1 MVVTHINESPSVDRA
16 AVPSIAPDSVPDA
29 PDLRDI
35 PAVVAVVVASDPG
48 PDFAQTLSSL
58 AQQDYEN
65 LSVLVV
71 DAGSDDPIAE
81 RVAEVLPKAYLH
93 RLAGDP
99 GFSVAAN
106 QSLELVS
113 GSPFLLFCHD
123 DVYLEPDC
131 VSTLM
136 SELYRNNGGIACP
149 KLVSWDDSRRLAQL
163 GMGSDR
169 FGVMFDQVERGEFD
183 QDQYDAVREV
193 FVAPGGVQLVRADL
207 FAALGGF
214 DPGIKVLG
222 EDLDLCWRAHVA
234 GARVIVVPG
243 AKARHREAMEER
255 VNQRE
260 RRRLLARHRLRTVLV
275 TAERRTMLNYV
286 PLAFILILLETLYAL
301 AAGRRGQARDIMASI
316 PWNLSRLDDIRRR
329 RRLVR
334 RTRSVSDAKVA
345 ELQMRGSA
353 RIANFSRGQVS
364 AGQDR
369 FSDLVG
375 SVRSSFAGEDAGNVR
390 DAVVI
395 SIFLAVLL
403 LFGSRHLLTRGVVPV
418 GQIPA
423 VPDGLSMFQEWLG
436 GWRSTGTGGPG
447 NAPTALFVLAVGRL
461 LFFWGSGLFQTLVA
475 VGPALFAPLA
485 MYRSLRPLSS
495 ARAAMVAALLYA
507 CNPLVVAMFSA
518 GRWDALV
525 VWAAAPY
532 MLSSLFK
539 LSGHSPF
546 GAAGGPAG
554 PGVADR
560 TEPVRLIRFGFLV
573 AIVATFVP
581 AIVPVAAVT
590 ALVFTIVV
598 LATGDGRPR
607 ELALASVVS
616 IVAAVALHGPWSYD
630 LLRSLT
636 WRWVIGP
643 DSPETSFSTLL
654 DLVQFAPN
662 TYPPRVL
669 AFAMLGLAVLALLY
683 VRQNLLYIGL
693 TGWLVAITFWG
704 LAWSDRR
711 GWLPIDVP
719 APEVLLAM
727 AGAGLCYVVA
737 VGVRTLEIELTTGG
751 LSGGGLRLRKLGAT
765 VGSIGVALMFLVGML
780 GAFSGSWRAPSSNF
794 ASSVDFLVERA
805 NTEFEVPVQSRV
817 LWIGD
822 ASVLPLDAIRSDT
835 GIDYVVTDGGMAEV
849 WGRWQAGPV
858 GSTDGI
864 GRQLDLA
871 RAGEIVRLGRLL
883 APYGIDY
890 VVVTEKLA
898 PSPYDGPTIDAG
910 DGIQRALA
918 QQLDL
923 QRVPGV
929 PDLAVFRNR
938 SSRGVTPL
946 VPSTDQAQA
955 TTAAETLDVDLT
967 SGVAGFVQEQPGRW
981 LIEAPEGSDVLVSLH
996 SNGLAASGSRTET
1009 ISGFDEL
1016 LVLPSGSGGE
1026 VVIEFASGLQ
1036 RRLAIL
1042 GQFFLVAIGALLAQT
1057 RREVTA

>member
-1 MVVTHINESPSVDRA
+1 MNESPSPGPT
-16 AVPSIAPDSVPDA
+16 AVASIPLDSATEALDA

-35 PAVVAVVVASDPG
+35 PAVVAVVVAADPG
-48 PDFAQTLSSL
+48 PHFAQTLSSL

-71 DAGSDDPIAE
+71 DAGSDEPIAE

-136 SELYRNNGGIACP
+136 GELYRNNGGIACP

-183 QDQYDAVREV
+183 QDQYDSVREV

-243 AKARHREAMEER
+243 AKARHRENMDER

-275 TAERRTMLNYV
+275 TAERRTMLTYV
-286 PLAFILILLETLYAL
+286 PLAFLLVLLETLYAL
-301 AAGRRGQARDIMASI
+301 IAGRRGQARDIVASI

-334 RTRSVSDAKVA
+334 RTRSASDNKVA

-353 RIANFSRGQVS
+353 RIAGLFRGQVS

-390 DAVVI
+390 DAVVLSLFVAI
-395 SIFLAVLL
+395 LL

-423 VPDGLSMFQEWLG
+423 VPDGLTMFREWLG

-447 NAPTALFVLAVGRL
+447 NAPSALLVLAVGRM
-461 LFFWGSGLFQTLVA
+461 LFFWASGLFDTLVA
-475 VGPALFAPLA
+475 VGPALLAPVA
-485 MYRSLRPLSS
+485 MYRSLRPLAS

-525 VWAAAPY
+525 IWAAAPY
-532 MLSSLFK
+532 LLSGLFK

-546 GAAGGPAG
+546 GLTGGPAG
-554 PGVADR
+554 PTVADR
-560 TEPVRLIRFGFLV
+560 SEPVRLIRFGFLV

-581 AIVPVAAVT
+581 AVVPIAAVT
-590 ALVFTIVV
+590 ALVFTLVA
-598 LATGDGRPR
+598 LATGVGRPR
-607 ELALASVVS
+607 ELALASLVS
-616 IVAAVALHGPWSYD
+616 VVAAVALHGPWSYD
-630 LLRSLT
+630 LLRNIS

-643 DSPETSFSTLL
+643 NSPETTFTTLL
-654 DLVQFAPN
+654 ELVQFAPN
-662 TYPPRVL
+662 LYTPRVL
-669 AFAMLGLAVLALLY
+669 VFAMVGLAVLALLY
-683 VRQNLLYIGL
+683 THQNLLYIAL

-704 LAWSDRR
+704 LAWADRR
-711 GWLPIDVP
+711 DWLPLDLP
-719 APEVLLAM
+719 TAEALLAM
-727 AGAGLCYVVA
+727 SAAGLCYVVA
-737 VGVRTLEIELTTGG
+737 VGVRSLEADLTDDTLSVRGVQV
-751 LSGGGLRLRKLGAT
+751 RKLGVI
-765 VGSIGVALMFLVGML
+765 VGSVGVAAMFLVGVL
-780 GAFSGSWRAPSSNF
+780 AAFSGSWRAPSTNF
-794 ASSVDFLVERA
+794 ASPVDFLVEQA
-805 NTEFEVPVQSRV
+805 NAEFDVDVASRV

-822 ASVLPLDAIRSDT
+822 ASVLPLDAMST
-835 GIDYVVTDGGMAEV
+835 ESGIQYVVTDGGSAEI

-871 RAGEIVRLGRLL
+871 QAGEIVRLGRLL

-890 VVVTEKLA
+890 VIVTEKLA
-898 PSPYDGPTIDAG
+898 PSPYDGPVIDAG
-910 DGIQRALA
+910 DGIQSALA

-929 PDLAVFRNR
+929 PDLTVFRNR

-955 TTAAETLDVDLT
+955 TTAAEQLDVDLT
-967 SGVAGFVQEQPGRW
+967 SGVAGFVQDQPGRW
-981 LIEAPEGSDVLVSLH
+981 LVDVPEGSDVLVSLH
-996 SNGLAASGSRTET
+996 SNGLEASGSRTEA

-1016 LVLPSGSGGE
+1016 MVLPSGSGGE
-1026 VVIEFASGLQ
+1026 VVVEFGSRLQ

-1057 RREVTA
+1057 RREEATS

>member
-1 MVVTHINESPSVDRA
+1 MVVTHFNDSQPVDQE
-16 AVPSIAPDSVPDA
+16 AVASIAPDAIPDA

-35 PAVVAVVVASDPG
+35 PAVVAVVVAADPG
-48 PDFAQTLSSL
+48 PHFAQTLTSL
-58 AQQDYEN
+58 ANQDYEN

-71 DAGSDDPIAE
+71 DAGSDEPVAE

-136 SELYRNNGGIACP
+136 GELYRNNGGIACP

-234 GARVIVVPG
+234 GARVIVVPQ
-243 AKARHREAMEER
+243 AKARHREAMDER

-275 TAERRTMLNYV
+275 TAERRTMLTYV
-286 PLAFILILLETLYAL
+286 PLAILLIVLETLYAL
-301 AAGRRGQARDIMASI
+301 AAGRRGQARDVMAAI

-334 RTRSVSDAKVA
+334 RTRSAGDAKVA

-369 FSDLVG
+369 FSDLMG

-395 SIFLAVLL
+395 SLFVIVLL
-403 LFGSRHLLTRGVVPV
+403 LFGSRHLLTRGVAPV
-418 GQIPA
+418 GQIPT
-423 VPDGLSMFQEWLG
+423 VPDGLAMFREWLG

-447 NAPTALFVLAVGRL
+447 NAPSAFLLLAVGRM
-461 LFFWGSGLFQTLVA
+461 LFFWASGLFQTLVA

-525 VWAAAPY
+525 VWCAAPY
-532 MLSSLFK
+532 LLSSLLK

-546 GAAGGPAG
+546 GAVGGPPG

-581 AIVPVAAVT
+581 AVVPLAAVT

-598 LATGDGRPR
+598 LATGAGRPR

-616 IVAAVALHGPWSYD
+616 VVAAVALHGPWSYD
-630 LLRSLT
+630 LLRNLT

-662 TYPPRVL
+662 TYTPRVL
-669 AFAMLGLAVLALLY
+669 VFAMVGLAVLALL
-683 VRQNLLYIGL
+683 VARQNLLYISL

-711 GWLPIDVP
+711 GWLPVDIP
-719 APEVLLAM
+719 APEVLLTM
-727 AGAGLCYVVA
+727 AAAGLCYVVA
-737 VGVRTLEIELTTGG
+737 VGVRSLEVDLMNADLPARAVRI
-751 LSGGGLRLRKLGAT
+751 RKLGVT
-765 VGSIGVALMFLVGML
+765 VGSVGVAAMFLVGIL
-780 GAFSGSWRAPSSNF
+780 GSFSGSWRAPSSNF
-794 ASSVDFLVERA
+794 ASSIDFLVDRA
-805 NTEFEVPVQSRV
+805 NADFDVPVESRV

-822 ASVLPLDAIRSDT
+822 ASVLPLDAMQSES
-835 GIDYVVTDGGMAEV
+835 GVDYIVTDGGSAEI

-858 GSTDGI
+858 GSTDGV

-871 RAGEIVRLGRLL
+871 RAGEVVRLGRLL

-898 PSPYDGPTIDAG
+898 PQPYDGPSIDAG

-938 SSRGVTPL
+938 SSRGITPL
-946 VPSTDQAQA
+946 VPSTEQAQA
-955 TTAAETLDVDLT
+955 TTAAEQLDVDLT
-967 SGVAGFVQEQPGRW
+967 SGVAGFVQDQPGRW

-996 SNGLAASGSRTET
+996 SNGLEASGSRTEV
-1009 ISGFDEL
+1009 ISGFDDL
-1016 LVLPSGSGGE
+1016 LVLPSGGGGE
-1026 VVIEFASGLQ
+1026 VIVEFGSRLQ

-1057 RREVTA
+1057 RREASA